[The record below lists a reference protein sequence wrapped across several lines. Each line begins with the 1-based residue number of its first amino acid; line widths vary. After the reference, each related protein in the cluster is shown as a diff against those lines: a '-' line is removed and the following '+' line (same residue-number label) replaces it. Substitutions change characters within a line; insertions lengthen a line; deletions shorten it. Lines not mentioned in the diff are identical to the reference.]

1 MSCAPCH
8 PQSAVTNSAF
18 HFRCP
23 SELCLAMI
31 RIGTSSWA
39 DPEFV
44 RDWYP
49 PKLPAAARLGWY
61 AEHFDY
67 VEVNSTFYAIPSR
80 RVVERWNSETSAE
93 FLFDVKLHGLL
104 SRHVVK
110 LMSLPPDIRRF
121 ARSNPGGNVIVT
133 PELERVVTER
143 ILEEIAPLSS
153 AGKLGAFLLQLSP
166 SFSPRKH
173 KLDELDHLAS
183 LLHDWRLAVELR
195 NRNWLTDTHRDA
207 TLQFFRSRQLALVLV
222 DAPQSEHFTVM
233 QSENQITNPKLAYL
247 RLHGRN
253 AQAYISGRSV
263 AERFNY
269 DYSDQE
275 IAEVAGRVRELAEDN
290 EDVHIAFNNNHSLY
304 APKAALRLKTA
315 LGLASARTAPAWQ
328 PRLNLRP

>member
-1 MSCAPCH
+1 
-8 PQSAVTNSAF
+8 
-18 HFRCP
+18 
-23 SELCLAMI
+23 MI
-31 RIGTSSWA
+31 RVGTSSWA

-80 RVVERWNSETSAE
+80 KVVERWNSETPAR

-110 LMSLPPDIRRF
+110 LMSLPPDLRHF
-121 ARSNPGGNVIVT
+121 ARSNPGGKLIVT

-143 ILEEIAPLSS
+143 ILEEIEPLSS

-183 LLHDWRLAVELR
+183 LLGDWRLAIELR
-195 NRNWLTDTHRDA
+195 NRNWLADAHRDA

-233 QSENQITNPKLAYL
+233 QTENQITNPKLAYL

-253 AQAYISGRSV
+253 ARAYISGRSV

-275 IAEVAGRVRELAEDN
+275 IDEVARRVRELADDN
-290 EDVHIAFNNNHSLY
+290 EDVHVAFNNNHSLY

-315 LGLASARTAPAWQ
+315 LGLASARMAPAWQ
-328 PRLNLRP
+328 PRLNLLP

>member
-1 MSCAPCH
+1 
-8 PQSAVTNSAF
+8 
-18 HFRCP
+18 
-23 SELCLAMI
+23 MI
-31 RIGTSSWA
+31 RVGTSSWA

-49 PKLPAAARLGWY
+49 PRLPAAARLGWY

-67 VEVNSTFYAIPSR
+67 VEVNSTFYAIPSQK
-80 RVVERWNSETSAE
+80 VVERWNSETPAQ

-104 SRHVVK
+104 SRHAVK

-121 ARSNPGGNVIVT
+121 ARSNPGGNLIVT
-133 PELERVVTER
+133 PELERVVIER
-143 ILEEIAPLSS
+143 ILEEIEPLSS

-173 KLDELDHLAS
+173 KLDELDNLAS
-183 LLHDWRLAVELR
+183 LLRDWRLAIELR
-195 NRNWLTDTHRDA
+195 NRNWLADIHRDA
-207 TLQFFRSRQLALVLV
+207 TLQFFQSRQLAMVLV

-233 QSENQITNPKLAYL
+233 QTENQITNPKLAYL

-253 AQAYISGRSV
+253 ARAYISGRSV

-275 IAEVAGRVRELAEDN
+275 IDEVGGRVRELADDT
-290 EDVHIAFNNNHSLY
+290 EDVHVAFNNNHSLY
-304 APKAALRLKTA
+304 APKAALRLKTV
-315 LGLASARTAPAWQ
+315 LGLASAASAPAWQ
-328 PRLNLRP
+328 PTLNLRP

>member
-1 MSCAPCH
+1 
-8 PQSAVTNSAF
+8 
-18 HFRCP
+18 
-23 SELCLAMI
+23 MI

-67 VEVNSTFYAIPSR
+67 VEVNSTFYAIPLR
-80 RVVERWNSETSAE
+80 RVVERWNSETPAR

-110 LMSLPPDIRRF
+110 LISLPPDIRRF
-121 ARSNPGGNVIVT
+121 ARSNPGGNLMVT

-143 ILEEIAPLSS
+143 ILEEIEPLSS

-173 KLDELDHLAS
+173 KLDELDHLTS
-183 LLHDWRLAVELR
+183 LLRDWRLAIELR
-195 NRNWLTDTHRDA
+195 NRNWLTDAHRDA
-207 TLQFFRSRQLALVLV
+207 TLQFFRSRQLTLVLV

-233 QSENQITNPKLAYL
+233 QTENQITNPKLAYL

-253 AQAYISGRSV
+253 ARAYISGRSV

-269 DYSDQE
+269 DYSDEE
-275 IAEVAGRVRELAEDN
+275 IAEVAGRVRELADDN
-290 EDVHIAFNNNHSLY
+290 EDIHVAFNNNHSLY
-304 APKAALRLKTA
+304 APKAALRLKTV

-328 PRLNLRP
+328 PRLNLHP

>member
-1 MSCAPCH
+1 MERPVMMRFG
-8 PQSAVTNSAF
+8 PQPRTNSAF
-18 HFRCP
+18 HFRCCA
-23 SELCLAMI
+23 ELCHGMI

-80 RVVERWNSETSAE
+80 KVVERWNSETPAR
-93 FLFDVKLHGLL
+93 FLFDVKLHGFF

-110 LMSLPPDIRRF
+110 PMSLPPDIRRF
-121 ARSNPGGNVIVT
+121 ARSNPGGNLIVA

-143 ILEEIAPLSS
+143 ILEEIEPLSR
-153 AGKLGAFLLQLSP
+153 AGKFGAFLLQLSP

-173 KLDELDHLAS
+173 ELDELDHLAS
-183 LLHDWRLAVELR
+183 SLRDWRLAIELR
-195 NRNWLTDTHRDA
+195 NRNWLTDAHREA

-233 QSENQITNPKLAYL
+233 QTENQITNPKLAYL

-253 AQAYISGRSV
+253 ARAYISGRSV

-275 IAEVAGRVRELAEDN
+275 IDEVADRVTQNSPKIRKTFTSPSTTIIRSMRRRQPSVSKAFWDSPQRER
-290 EDVHIAFNNNHSLY
+290 H
-304 APKAALRLKTA
+304 
-315 LGLASARTAPAWQ
+315 Q
-328 PRLNLRP
+328 PGSRA

>member
-1 MSCAPCH
+1 
-8 PQSAVTNSAF
+8 
-18 HFRCP
+18 
-23 SELCLAMI
+23 MI

-61 AEHFDY
+61 AEHFHY
-67 VEVNSTFYAIPSR
+67 VEVNSTFYAIPSHK
-80 RVVERWNSETSAE
+80 VVERWDAETPAD

-104 SRHVVK
+104 SRHAVK

-121 ARSNPGGNVIVT
+121 ARSNPGGNLIVT

-143 ILEEIAPLSS
+143 ILEEIEPLSS

-166 SFSPRKH
+166 AFSPRKH
-173 KLDELDHLAS
+173 KLDELDNLAS
-183 LLHDWRLAVELR
+183 ILRDWRLAIELR
-195 NRNWLTDTHRDA
+195 NRNWLTDAHRDA
-207 TLQFFRSRQLALVLV
+207 TLQFLRSRQLALVLV

-233 QSENQITNPKLAYL
+233 QTENQITNAKLAYL

-253 AQAYISGRSV
+253 ARAYITGRTV
-263 AERFNY
+263 AERFDY

-275 IAEVAGRVRELAEDN
+275 IAEVAGRVRELADDT
-290 EDVHIAFNNNHSLY
+290 EDVHVAFNNNHSLY
-304 APKAALRLKTA
+304 APKAALRLKTV
-315 LGLASARTAPAWQ
+315 LGLASAASAPAWQ
-328 PRLNLRP
+328 PRLNLRT

>member
-1 MSCAPCH
+1 
-8 PQSAVTNSAF
+8 
-18 HFRCP
+18 
-23 SELCLAMI
+23 MI

-80 RVVERWNSETSAE
+80 KVVERWNSETPAR

-121 ARSNPGGNVIVT
+121 ARSNPGGKLIVT

-143 ILEEIAPLSS
+143 ILEEIEPLSR

-183 LLHDWRLAVELR
+183 LLGDWPLAIELR
-195 NRNWLTDTHRDA
+195 NRNWLTDVHRDA
-207 TLQFFRSRQLALVLV
+207 TLQFFRNRQLSLVLV

-233 QSENQITNPKLAYL
+233 QTENQITNPKLAYL

-253 AQAYISGRSV
+253 ARAYISGRSV

-269 DYSDQE
+269 DYSDEE
-275 IAEVAGRVRELAEDN
+275 IADVAGRVRELADDN
-290 EDVHIAFNNNHSLY
+290 KDVHVAFNNNHSLY
-304 APKAALRLKTA
+304 APKAAHRLQTV
-315 LGLASARTAPAWQ
+315 LGLAVAQTAPAWQ

>member
-1 MSCAPCH
+1 
-8 PQSAVTNSAF
+8 
-18 HFRCP
+18 
-23 SELCLAMI
+23 MI
-31 RIGTSSWA
+31 RVGTSSWA

-49 PKLPAAARLGWY
+49 PRLPAAARLGWY

-67 VEVNSTFYAIPSR
+67 VEVNSTFYAIPSQK
-80 RVVERWNSETSAE
+80 VVERWNSETPAQ

-104 SRHVVK
+104 SRHAVK

-121 ARSNPGGNVIVT
+121 ARSNPGGNLIVT
-133 PELERVVTER
+133 PELERVVIER
-143 ILEEIAPLSS
+143 ILEEIEPLSS

-173 KLDELDHLAS
+173 KLDELDNLAS
-183 LLHDWRLAVELR
+183 LLRDWRLAIELR
-195 NRNWLTDTHRDA
+195 NRNWLADIHRDA
-207 TLQFFRSRQLALVLV
+207 TLQFFQSRQLAMVVV

-233 QSENQITNPKLAYL
+233 QTENQITNPKLAYL

-253 AQAYISGRSV
+253 ARAYISGRSV

-275 IAEVAGRVRELAEDN
+275 IDEVGGRVRELADDT
-290 EDVHIAFNNNHSLY
+290 EDVHVAFNNNHSLY
-304 APKAALRLKTA
+304 APKAALRLKTV
-315 LGLASARTAPAWQ
+315 LGLASAASAPAWQ
-328 PRLNLRP
+328 PTLNLRP